1 MIVFNDSYK
10 SEGFE
15 IGIEEANK
23 ILIDLGLHLEYK
35 FIEDYVSDNGEYA
48 YTLTVVMCN
57 HDVFVDNPDTY
68 YKLKQKDKDNA
79 KDKETTDNS

>member
-15 IGIEEANK
+15 VGIEEANV
-23 ILIDLGLHLEYK
+23 LLADLGLKLEYN

-48 YTLTVVMCN
+48 YTLTIEK
-57 HDVFVDNPDTY
+57 H
-68 YKLKQKDKDNA
+68 
-79 KDKETTDNS
+79 KEFDDDSQLDML